1 VFTPLWLLQ
10 DKAYV
15 ARASAI
21 LMSPLAEAYMS
32 LKSISSFTS
41 KRDLATLGVFAASF
55 AALLAF
61 HMNVWGIVAISVLF
75 VGYISWTSTAF
86 LVSQQSFSG
95 RSMTAWALPVGMAI
109 IKVLFCLGLVW
120 LVAWLA
126 RRLFGF

>member
-1 VFTPLWLLQ
+1 
-10 DKAYV
+10 
-15 ARASAI
+15 
-21 LMSPLAEAYMS
+21 MS

-61 HMNVWGIVAISVLF
+61 HMNVWGIVAIAVLF

-95 RSMTAWALPVGMAI
+95 RSMTAWALPVGMAV

-120 LVAWLA
+120 LVAGLA